1 MKIDVND
8 LTFEN
13 IDRWP
18 LPIKIAAIAIIFG
31 AIIFFGYW
39 FINKQQ
45 LATIET
51 AKLKEQE
58 LKQTFQVKQQLAANY
73 DEYKQQLAVIKQT
86 FGTMLRQLP
95 STTEVPGLLEDISQA
110 GIASGLTF
118 KLFKPQPEIKHEF
131 YAELP
136 IQIQITGNYH
146 QLAEFA
152 SKIVGLDRI
161 VTLHD
166 FSINYETSPN
176 KGVVNTHNLVMDI
189 TAKTY
194 RYTEE
199 TKDKP

>member
-1 MKIDVND
+1 MKVDITD

-18 LPIKIAAIAIIFG
+18 VPIKILVIAVIFLLIV
-31 AIIFFGYW
+31 AFGYW
-39 FINKQQ
+39 FDNKQQ
-45 LATIET
+45 LVVLDT
-51 AKLKEQE
+51 AKQREQE
-58 LKQTFQVKQQLAANY
+58 LKQTFRIKQQLAANY
-73 DEYKQQLAVIKQT
+73 QAYKDQLAEIKQT

-118 KLFKPQPEIKHEF
+118 RLFKPQPEVKHEF
-131 YAELP
+131 YTELP
-136 IQIQITGNYH
+136 IQIQVVGTYH
-146 QLAEFA
+146 QLAEFV

-166 FSINYETSPN
+166 ISIARAGIETD
-176 KGVVNTHNLVMDI
+176 GNLIMDI

-194 RYTEE
+194 SYTE
-199 TKDKP
+199 TKDGQ